1 MLSRLPKERF
11 ESLATRKLE
20 LNWVEVELNRVE
32 AELNW
37 VEVEINRLEV
47 EMLVEV
53 NWAACLQ
60 PPPPLS
66 SWEEQKLINL
76 SSINFSS
83 FDEGS
88 LLTTSHFNV

>member
-11 ESLATRKLE
+11 ESLETRKVE
-20 LNWVEVELNRVE
+20 VNWVEVEVNRVE
-32 AELNW
+32 FNW
-37 VEVEINRLEV
+37 VEV

-60 PPPPLS
+60 PPAPLS

-83 FDEGS
+83 FDEGN
-88 LLTTSHFNV
+88 LLTTSHNNV

>member
-11 ESLATRKLE
+11 ESLATRKVE
-20 LNWVEVELNRVE
+20 LNWME

-37 VEVEINRLEV
+37 VEA
-47 EMLVEV
+47 EV
-53 NWAACLQ
+53 NWVEVKACLQ
-60 PPPPLS
+60 PPAPLS

-83 FDEGS
+83 FDEGN
-88 LLTTSHFNV
+88 LLTTSHSNVFKLRIKN